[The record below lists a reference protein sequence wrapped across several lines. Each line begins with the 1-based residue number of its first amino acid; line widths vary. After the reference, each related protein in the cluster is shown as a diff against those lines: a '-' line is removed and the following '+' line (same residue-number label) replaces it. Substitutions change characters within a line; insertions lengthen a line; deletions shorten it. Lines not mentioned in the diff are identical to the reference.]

1 LKASLGVFTIGS
13 PLTLKEVLTITGQ
26 LVFSL
31 NFLINLR
38 INEVGVT
45 TKKNTK
51 PITIGE
57 TIRPKIIPNLN
68 QILFKGE
75 SILEFNNPKIK
86 KNELKIIDQILTLSL
101 LSNGYNATIKNT
113 IEKTIPKL
121 LLDHILIFL
130 SSIN

>member
-1 LKASLGVFTIGS
+1 MSF
-13 PLTLKEVLTITGQ
+13 
-26 LVFSL
+26 L
-31 NFLINLR
+31 NNLR

-51 PITIGE
+51 PITVGE

-75 SILEFNNPKIK
+75 SIFEFNNPKIK
-86 KNELKIIDQILTLSL
+86 KIELKIIDQILMLSP

-113 IEKTIPKL
+113 TEKTIPKL
-121 LLDHILIFL
+121 LLDPILIFYL
-130 SSIN
+130 P